1 MIVIGYQGI
10 GKSTVTKQLDNCID
24 LESSMMKINGHR
36 DENWFIP
43 YGQIALDLSRQGN
56 IVFTASHRIFRE
68 WLEVHRKDT
77 ADKILCIVP
86 ALELK
91 DLWLEKLQKR
101 WEQTN
106 LLKDR
111 LALLNAEDCFIENI
125 TEMYDFKN
133 CFEFYEIQEMN
144 YDLKKF
150 FENLENVPEEDLE
163 KLTGIKRLY

>member
-43 YGQIALDLSRQGN
+43 YGQIALDLSRQEN
-56 IVFTASHRIFRE
+56 IVFTSSHRIFRE
-68 WLEVHRKDT
+68 WLEVNRNKDT
-77 ADKILCIVP
+77 DRILCIVP

-91 DLWLEKLQKR
+91 DLWIEKLQKR

-111 LALLNAEDCFIENI
+111 LALMNAEDCFIENI
-125 TEMYDFKN
+125 TEMYDFQN
-133 CFEFYEIQEMN
+133 SFEIYQIQDLN
-144 YDLKKF
+144 YNLKSF
-150 FENLENVPEEDLE
+150 FEYLGGVSPEDLE
-163 KLTGIKRLY
+163 ILTHIQKMS

>member
-10 GKSTVTKQLDNCID
+10 GKTTTAKKLNNCLD
-24 LESSMMKINGHR
+24 LESSMMKIDGKR

-68 WLEVHRKDT
+68 WLEVNSNDT
-77 ADKILCIVP
+77 DRILCIVP
-86 ALELK
+86 ALDIK
-91 DLWLEKLQKR
+91 DLWIEKLQKR

-111 LALLNAEDCFIENI
+111 LAFMNAKECYIENI
-125 TEMYDFKN
+125 TEMYDFQN
-133 CFEFYEIQEMN
+133 SFEIYQIQDLN
-144 YDLKKF
+144 YNLELF
-150 FENLENVPEEDLE
+150 FEHLGGVSLEDFEL
-163 KLTGIKRLY
+163 LTHIQKMS